1 MNLTS
6 LILYGLQ
13 LEDEFA
19 VWVLLIPF
27 WPFLSLVQL
36 AQNVSVGA
44 ISTMGEALGCQSWV

>member
-13 LEDEFA
+13 LEDEFV

-36 AQNVSVGA
+36 AQNASVGA
-44 ISTMGEALGCQSWV
+44 ISNMGEALECQA